1 MFYEDVSI
9 EDRYRAMERLRPQPI
24 AISTTLVTL
33 TEERFGSVP
42 RWYVECTHDSA
53 VRIARQ
59 RAMVKAMPCKV
70 ITMECGHTPFYSQPE
85 ELAEHLETIAKS

>member
-1 MFYEDVSI
+1 VSI

-24 AISTTLVTL
+24 AISTTPVTL

-42 RWYVECTHDSA
+42 RWYVECTHDNA

>member
-1 MFYEDVSI
+1 
-9 EDRYRAMERLRPQPI
+9 
-24 AISTTLVTL
+24 VTL

-42 RWYVECTHDSA
+42 RWYIECTHDNA

-59 RAMVKAMPCKV
+59 RAMVKKMPCKV

-85 ELAEHLETIAKS
+85 ELAEHLETIARS

>member
-1 MFYEDVSI
+1 
-9 EDRYRAMERLRPQPI
+9 
-24 AISTTLVTL
+24 VTL

-42 RWYVECTHDSA
+42 RWYIECLHDNA
-53 VRIARQ
+53 VRISRQ

-85 ELAEHLETIAKS
+85 ELAEHLETIARS